1 MIDRHVVVENSK
13 TSATLPPVTKVTD
26 IEEVKQQYRD
36 QTEEWN
42 KHLDD
47 SKRMADERLQ
57 KLLEKHNKK

>member
-1 MIDRHVVVENSK
+1 MVENNNK
-13 TSATLPPVTKVTD
+13 TSTTLPPASKVTD

-57 KLLEKHNKK
+57 KLLDKHNKK